1 MVFGKAPDMTKQ
13 LDNIIMGFVGI
24 VILFALLPTIVDTLV
39 DGSASLFNGTV
50 FETIFVNGL
59 VWYGFLIVGLLAYG
73 RKYLQG

>member
-24 VILFALLPTIVDTLV
+24 VILFALLPTIVETLV
-39 DGSASLFNGTV
+39 DGSASVFNETV
-50 FETIFVNGL
+50 FAPIFANGL

-73 RKYLQG
+73 RAYLKG